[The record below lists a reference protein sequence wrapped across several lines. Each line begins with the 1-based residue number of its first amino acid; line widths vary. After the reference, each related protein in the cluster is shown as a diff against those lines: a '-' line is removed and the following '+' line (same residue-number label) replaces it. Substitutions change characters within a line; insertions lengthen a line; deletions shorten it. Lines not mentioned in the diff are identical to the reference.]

1 MPVIPGQKA
10 LGETGLF
17 CFWLSCFPGSGHT
30 STMARTPKETQEVP
44 IYRHN
49 RITPVGG
56 DAGLAAATAFSRAGF
71 ADPTLVLRWSEIA
84 GPEVAR
90 LAQPV
95 KFTDGPAGGTL
106 TLRALPGAALF
117 LAHEKR
123 SLCER
128 INAYLGRPAVAQLKF
143 SQGALL
149 PRPAPGK
156 PSKPPGPLPPADP
169 SRRYHGPEGLKAALE
184 ALARRR

>member
-1 MPVIPGQKA
+1 MPI
-10 LGETGLF
+10 
-17 CFWLSCFPGSGHT
+17 
-30 STMARTPKETQEVP
+30 
-44 IYRHN
+44 
-49 RITPVGG
+49 GG
-56 DAGLAAATAFSRAGF
+56 NAGAAAAAAFTRAGF
-71 ADPTLVLRWSEIA
+71 TDPTLVLRWSEIA

-95 KFTDGPAGGTL
+95 KFTSGPAGGTL
-106 TLRALPGAALF
+106 TLRAVPGAALF

-149 PRPAPGK
+149 PRPPAPP
-156 PSKPPGPLPPADP
+156 PSKPAGPLPPADP
-169 SRRYHGPEGLKAALE
+169 TRRYPGPAGLTAALE
-184 ALARRR
+184 ALARRREP

>member
-1 MPVIPGQKA
+1 
-10 LGETGLF
+10 
-17 CFWLSCFPGSGHT
+17 
-30 STMARTPKETQEVP
+30 MARAPKETQEVP
-44 IYRHN
+44 PQR
-49 RITPVGG
+49 RGRALALGG
-56 DAGLAAATAFSRAGF
+56 DVGLAAASAFARAGF
-71 ADPTLVLRWSEIA
+71 ADPSLVLRWGEIA

-95 KFTDGPAGGTL
+95 KFTEGPAGGIL
-106 TLRALPGAALF
+106 TLRATPGAALF

-149 PRPAPGK
+149 RKAPITK
-156 PSKPPGPLPPADP
+156 MSKAAGPLPAGDP
-169 SRRYHGPEGLKAALE
+169 SRRYQGPEGLKNALQS
-184 ALARRR
+184 LARRR

>member
-1 MPVIPGQKA
+1 
-10 LGETGLF
+10 
-17 CFWLSCFPGSGHT
+17 
-30 STMARTPKETQEVP
+30 MARSPKETQAKDDATP
-44 IYRHN
+44 QRHN
-49 RITPVGG
+49 WVTPVGSDVG
-56 DAGLAAATAFSRAGF
+56 RTAASAFARAGF

-95 KFTDGPAGGTL
+95 KFTDGPLKDGCGGIL
-106 TLRALPGAALF
+106 TLRATPGAALF

-123 SLCER
+123 PLCER

-143 SQGALL
+143 SQGNLL
-149 PRPAPGK
+149 PRPPAPK
-156 PSKPPGPLPPADP
+156 VSKPAGPLAPADP
-169 SRRYHGPEGLKAALE
+169 SRRYNGPEGLKAALE